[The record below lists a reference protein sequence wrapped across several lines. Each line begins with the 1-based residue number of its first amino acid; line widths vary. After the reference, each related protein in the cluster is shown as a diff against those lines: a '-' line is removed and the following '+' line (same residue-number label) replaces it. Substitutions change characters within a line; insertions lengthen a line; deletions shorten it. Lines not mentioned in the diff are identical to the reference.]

1 MNKHSELEI
10 FKLCERLAELLG
22 DEEAIADLKYLY
34 NRHPEMF
41 TDMQDI
47 SNTINN
53 IVTNPDIIKK
63 NPKAKNDKDYMA
75 AKILNDKK
83 MGDIGVR
90 NNNGTNIIF
99 HANKKNINRMKQFQK
114 QILVETPSAKAAPT
128 RFDHCASN
136 SNESPKCDKAPSI
149 SVITIVSHNVK
160 YDENDC
166 KKSKNKNIELER

>member
-83 MGDIGVR
+83 WEILELK
-90 NNNGTNIIF
+90 II
-99 HANKKNINRMKQFQK
+99 ME
-114 QILVETPSAKAAPT
+114 QILYFTQIK
-128 RFDHCASN
+128 
-136 SNESPKCDKAPSI
+136 
-149 SVITIVSHNVK
+149 K
-160 YDENDC
+160 Y
-166 KKSKNKNIELER
+166 K